1 MREKIEKLQKNL
13 AKVIVGKEQA
23 IELLLVAFFANGNIL
38 LEDVPGVGKTTLAKA
53 LAISIDSEFK
63 RVQFTPDLLPND
75 ILGYSLFN
83 PQSSSFEFKKGP
95 LFANI
100 VLADEINRASPRT
113 QAALLEAMSEKQIS
127 IDGETY
133 KLKKPFLV
141 IATQNPVE
149 YHGTYPLPEAQL
161 DRFYVLLEIGYP
173 AREHEMS
180 LIFSHANKHPL
191 ADLQSV
197 ISEEEVVEIQE
208 EVKKVF
214 IEESLAEYIMT
225 LITATREHNNV
236 ELGGSPRSLL
246 ILARCAQAKAYI
258 NNRDFVTPDDI
269 KEIFSSVMAH
279 RLVLNNQAKYSGIKA
294 VDICKEILNSVK
306 IPK

>member
-1 MREKIEKLQKNL
+1 MREKIEKLRDNL
-13 AKVIVGKEQA
+13 AKVIVGKDQA

-53 LAISIDSEFK
+53 LAISIQSQFK

-133 KLKKPFLV
+133 KLKRPFLV

-173 AREHEMS
+173 AKEQELS

-191 ADLQSV
+191 TDLESV
-197 ISEEEVVEIQE
+197 ISEDEITEIQD
-208 EVKKVF
+208 EVKNVY
-214 IEESLAEYIMT
+214 IEESLAEYIMA
-225 LITATREHNNV
+225 LISATREHNSI

-269 KEIFSSVMAH
+269 KNIFSSVMAH
-279 RLVLNNQAKYSGIKA
+279 RLVLNNQAKYSGIKPA
-294 VDICKEILNSVK
+294 EICKEILSSVK

>member
-1 MREKIEKLQKNL
+1 MREKIVKLHDNL
-13 AKVIVGKEQA
+13 AKVIVGKDKA
-23 IELLLVAFFANGNIL
+23 IELLLMAFFADGNIL

-53 LAISIDSEFK
+53 LAVSIESKFK

-161 DRFYVLLEIGYP
+161 DRFYILLEIGYP
-173 AREHEMS
+173 AKEQELN

-191 ADLQSV
+191 DSLGSV
-197 ISEEEVVEIQE
+197 ISEEDVVAIQN

-214 IEESLAEYIMT
+214 IEESLANYIMT
-225 LITATREHNNV
+225 LITATRQHNNI

-258 NNRDFVTPDDI
+258 NNRDYVTPDDI
-269 KEIFSSVMAH
+269 KDIFGAVMAH
-279 RLVLNNQAKYSGIKA
+279 RLVLNNQAKYSGVKA
-294 VDICKEILNSVK
+294 AELCKEILGSIK